1 MVRVGASVAPASVE
15 EMVTAPLSA
24 TVPLAVMPLSF
35 SRTPSTVTPV
45 LLVFSATVSVEIP
58 AAKGMRCVVV
68 VWPSREMDSV
78 SAVSMSSAV
87 SFQSS

>member
-1 MVRVGASVAPASVE
+1 
-15 EMVTAPLSA
+15 
-24 TVPLAVMPLSF
+24 
-35 SRTPSTVTPV
+35 V

-87 SFQSS
+87 SFQSSWSMVVFRTAGLKLFVGRVYVPEPLRAMVRVLL